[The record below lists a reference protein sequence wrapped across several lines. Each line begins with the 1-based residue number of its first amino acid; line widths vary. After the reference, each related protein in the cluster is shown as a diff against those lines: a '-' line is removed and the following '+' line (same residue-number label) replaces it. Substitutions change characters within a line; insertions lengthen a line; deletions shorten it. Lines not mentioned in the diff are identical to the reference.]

1 MRAADERGEWESWG
15 ELDAGRIAGSTT
27 KEGSAVGV
35 TNADVGGDGA
45 MWCRSGIDVRAVIL
59 QGLGEAADNVSHTA
73 SKGSGRC

>member
-15 ELDAGRIAGSTT
+15 ELDAGRIAGSAT
-27 KEGSAVGV
+27 KEGPAVGV

-59 QGLGEAADNVSHTA
+59 QGLGEGADNVSHTA